1 MLLSSTQCLNLPN
14 QKLPIIMNKENKIHQ
29 INFNKKSDVFDYMD
43 EDIAILLNIGKAS
56 NFDIVR
62 FNNLVI
68 LFCTE
73 GDIELS
79 VNSIDLHIGA
89 SDILVCRPFSIVEQ
103 KRRSDNF
110 QGKVISLSTHILKN
124 FVHTGKDTL
133 EKAFYINQNPVIHI
147 DGSILDLVKSYD
159 QFAHVHLALKERPY
173 RKEVMRGLMQALI
186 HELLADIERQVPL
199 KPDNQLRQG
208 DILFGKFIRM
218 LSGKIIK
225 ERSVSFYSKE
235 LCVTSKYLSTVCKQI
250 SGKTALEWISEY
262 VMDNICY
269 YLRYTDMSIKEI
281 SDLMEFPNLSFFGKY
296 FKAHSGVSPKQYRK
310 NLSRQ

>member
-1 MLLSSTQCLNLPN
+1 MERES
-14 QKLPIIMNKENKIHQ
+14 KVHQ
-29 INFNKKSDVFDYMD
+29 INFNKNSDIFDYVD
-43 EDIAILLNIGKAS
+43 EDIAILLEINKAS
-56 NFDIVR
+56 SFDIVR

-68 LFCTE
+68 LFCTK
-73 GDIELS
+73 GSIELT
-79 VNSIDLHIGA
+79 VNSIDLCIKE

-103 KRRSDNF
+103 KQRSNDF
-110 QGKVISLSTHILKN
+110 HGKVLSLSTHILKN
-124 FVHTGKDTL
+124 IVHTGKDTL
-133 EKAFYINQNPVIHI
+133 EKAFYINQNPVIYI
-147 DGSILDLVKSYD
+147 EGPVKEFVNCYD
-159 QFAHVHLALKERPY
+159 QFINTHLALKERPY

-186 HELLADIERQVPL
+186 YELLADIERQVPL
-199 KPDNQLRQG
+199 RPDNQLRQG

-218 LSGKIIK
+218 LSEKVVK
-225 ERSVSFYSKE
+225 ERSVSYYGKE

-281 SDLMEFPNLSFFGKY
+281 SDFMEFPNLSFFGKY

-310 NLSRQ
+310 DVSRQ